1 MKTTTRGILLTA
13 ILALSCA
20 AAFGATPSSVWTG
33 TVASISGDDLA
44 LVGIPVH
51 FRLSGPVLEPMSGR
65 TVRAG
70 DLAAGSAVTVTAAER
85 EVDGRLRATSVRVLT
100 KNPFSL
106 SGSVARISDDR
117 RHIEVEGVSIG
128 IDDRTAFSGR
138 NVSGRSI
145 RSAAELRV
153 GMSVRVTLTAM
164 SAGDLRATL
173 LSAKE
178 TEPEPAE
185 DLELKGT
192 VDAVS
197 DGEWK
202 IGGRGFVID
211 ENTVFVGDPGV
222 GDFVEVRF
230 HSDGQGRDVADRIQ
244 KEDAGDDEFELRGVV
259 EAIGDASWTISGQ
272 VVLVTSATQIVGSPA
287 VGDTVEAE
295 GDRAGDGTLTARKIQ
310 KEDADDENE
319 VEFTGAVESIAGGTW
334 TVAGRTLAVNAAT
347 VIEGDPQVGDTV
359 EVKANAAADG
369 SLTATRIHREDAGDD
384 DHGGA
389 GGGNDD
395 PPGDDHGG
403 NSGGGNSGSG
413 SSGGGHRGQ
422 GGDDPFGDD

>member
-1 MKTTTRGILLTA
+1 MKFQAGASADPIVWLPVELASGRREKEGEEMKTTTRGILIMAVL
-13 ILALSCA
+13 LLSCA
-20 AAFGATPSSVWTG
+20 AAVGATPSSAWTG
-33 TVASISGDDLA
+33 TVASVSGDDLA

-65 TVRAG
+65 AVRAG
-70 DLAAGSAVTVTAAER
+70 DLAAGSAVAVTAAER
-85 EVDGRLRATSVRVLT
+85 EVDGRLRATSVRVLS
-100 KNPFSL
+100 KNPFNL
-106 SGSVARISDDR
+106 SGAVAKISDDR
-117 RHIEVEGVSIG
+117 HHIEVEGVSIG
-128 IDDRTAFSGR
+128 VDDRTAFSGR
-138 NVSGRSI
+138 NVSGSSI
-145 RSAAELRV
+145 RSAGELRV
-153 GMSVRVTLTAM
+153 GMAVRVTLTAT
-164 SAGDLRATL
+164 SAGDLRATS

-185 DLELKGT
+185 DQELKGT

-211 ENTVFVGDPGV
+211 ENTVFIGDPGA

-230 HSDGQGRDVADRIQ
+230 HSDGQGHDVADRIQ

-259 EAIGDASWTISGQ
+259 EAVGDASWTISGQ
-272 VVLVTSATQIVGSPA
+272 VVLVNSATQIIGSPV

-310 KEDADDENE
+310 KEDANDDGN
-319 VEFTGAVESIAGGTW
+319 
-334 TVAGRTLAVNAAT
+334 
-347 VIEGDPQVGDTV
+347 
-359 EVKANAAADG
+359 
-369 SLTATRIHREDAGDD
+369 D
-384 DHGGA
+384 DHGGN

-403 NSGGGNSGSG
+403 NSGGDNSGGDNSGGDNGGSSGSG
-413 SSGGGHRGQ
+413 SHHGHGSDDPL
-422 GGDDPFGDD
+422 GDD

>member
-211 ENTVFVGDPGV
+211 ENTVFVGDP
-222 GDFVEVRF
+222 E
-230 HSDGQGRDVADRIQ
+230 
-244 KEDAGDDEFELRGVV
+244 
-259 EAIGDASWTISGQ
+259 
-272 VVLVTSATQIVGSPA
+272 SATSWRSVSTP
-287 VGDTVEAE
+287 
-295 GDRAGDGTLTARKIQ
+295 TAR
-310 KEDADDENE
+310 
-319 VEFTGAVESIAGGTW
+319 
-334 TVAGRTLAVNAAT
+334 AAT
-347 VIEGDPQVGDTV
+347 
-359 EVKANAAADG
+359 
-369 SLTATRIHREDAGDD
+369 SRTAFRRRTPATTSSSC
-384 DHGGA
+384 GA
-389 GGGNDD
+389 WSKRSAT
-395 PPGDDHGG
+395 P
-403 NSGGGNSGSG
+403 
-413 SSGGGHRGQ
+413 RGRSRARSCS
-422 GGDDPFGDD
+422 